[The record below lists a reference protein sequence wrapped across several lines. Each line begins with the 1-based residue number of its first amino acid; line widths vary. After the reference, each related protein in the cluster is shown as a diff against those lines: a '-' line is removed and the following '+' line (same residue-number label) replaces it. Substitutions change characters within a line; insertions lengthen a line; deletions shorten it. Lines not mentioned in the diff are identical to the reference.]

1 MKNVV
6 SGAAFYR
13 FAVEVRP
20 EPDRGP
26 IYKETFGIIEPL
38 ISDSHWAAGLN
49 FTRIIDTRALAQR
62 GKIRFKPPLTIIPQT
77 ITMVLLLEKFNIK
90 CQY

>member
-1 MKNVV
+1 MENVV

-38 ISDSHWAAGLN
+38 ILDSHWQ
-49 FTRIIDTRALAQR
+49 RAKLYTDYRYSGSSRLAQ
-62 GKIRFKPPLTIIPQT
+62 GG
-77 ITMVLLLEKFNIK
+77 
-90 CQY
+90 

>member
-6 SGAAFYR
+6 SRAAFYR

-38 ISDSHWAAGLN
+38 ILDSHWAAGLN
-49 FTRIIDTRALAQR
+49 FTRIIDTRPLASLR
-62 GKIRFKPPLTIIPQT
+62 EDERFKPKQ
-77 ITMVLLLEKFNIK
+77 
-90 CQY
+90 

>member
-1 MKNVV
+1 MPDSLQYLDPVKDVM

-26 IYKETFGIIEPL
+26 IYKETFGIIETL
-38 ISDSHWAAGLN
+38 ILDSHGK
-49 FTRIIDTRALAQR
+49 R
-62 GKIRFKPPLTIIPQT
+62 G
-77 ITMVLLLEKFNIK
+77 
-90 CQY
+90 

>member
-1 MKNVV
+1 MKDVV

-26 IYKETFGIIEPL
+26 IYKETFGIIETL
-38 ISDSHWAAGLN
+38 ILDSHGH
-49 FTRIIDTRALAQR
+49 R
-62 GKIRFKPPLTIIPQT
+62 G
-77 ITMVLLLEKFNIK
+77 
-90 CQY
+90 